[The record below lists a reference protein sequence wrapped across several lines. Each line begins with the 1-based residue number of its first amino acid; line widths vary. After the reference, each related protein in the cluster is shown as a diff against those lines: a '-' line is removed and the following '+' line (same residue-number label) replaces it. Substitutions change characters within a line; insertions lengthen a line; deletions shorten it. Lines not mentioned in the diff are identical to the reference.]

1 MATAKKNLGKMPCPD
16 CGDPVAVMQSE
27 PGTLS
32 YKCQHADCE
41 SSGFAQAHT
50 GAARRWLAKLPK
62 PALGEPPKAEVK
74 PPVKEA
80 EKQQPKGGFSFLN
93 A

>member
-1 MATAKKNLGKMPCPD
+1 MATAKKNLGKMPCER

-27 PGTLS
+27 TGTLS

-41 SSGFAQAHT
+41 KSSFAASHT
-50 GAARRWLAKLPK
+50 GAAKAWMAKLPK
-62 PALGEPPKAEVK
+62 PSLGEPPKAEVK

-80 EKQQPKGGFSFLN
+80 EKQQPKGGFSFLG